1 MATSRVNPQ
10 SPRTRPRHTSAM
22 PPRPAISMSS
32 YRPPTISPG
41 RGSSAMDGH
50 LRITKGNNPRE
61 LRRMVSSGAMEPSP
75 GLARFSE
82 VVARD
87 DFALD
92 HAALL
97 IGAWDYPERDLEAY
111 REMLD
116 GIA

>member
-1 MATSRVNPQ
+1 
-10 SPRTRPRHTSAM
+10 M
-22 PPRPAISMSS
+22 PPRPAISISS

-41 RGSSAMDGH
+41 RGSSAMKGTSSH
-50 LRITKGNNPRE
+50 KLRKQSAMSAVECYSR
-61 LRRMVSSGAMEPSP
+61 GAMEASP
-75 GLARFSE
+75 GLTRFSE

-97 IGAWDYPERDLEAY
+97 IGAWDYPERDLEGY

-116 GIA
+116 AIADRI